1 MVMGVLGVAALLTPL
16 PDINHLAKMP
26 EYLSSPLSQVET
38 AENTDGS
45 LSVRQA
51 MDFIASS
58 RMATS
63 YLKGLFQEGCALL
76 DAIEEGNIEKGTDI
90 AEIIKQYETSAKL
103 ITGQLTLLKLA
114 YTLAESSDA
123 WKPHVPLLRSH
134 ASEVLR
140 VLANSRNILLRI
152 ATVLKQYLPPEQ
164 QIPSAYIPCAS
175 EAAFREAVEISH
187 KKFGLAPPEWK

>member
-58 RMATS
+58 RMVT
-63 YLKGLFQEGCALL
+63 
-76 DAIEEGNIEKGTDI
+76 
-90 AEIIKQYETSAKL
+90 
-103 ITGQLTLLKLA
+103 
-114 YTLAESSDA
+114 
-123 WKPHVPLLRSH
+123 
-134 ASEVLR
+134 
-140 VLANSRNILLRI
+140 
-152 ATVLKQYLPPEQ
+152 
-164 QIPSAYIPCAS
+164 
-175 EAAFREAVEISH
+175 
-187 KKFGLAPPEWK
+187 